1 MFANLKQK
9 GAELSNK
16 AHRFFLPT
24 EVTTIGKSLFTT
36 GMFLYAVPMTSMA
49 GINDMFSSILGA
61 VFQIFF
67 YVGALLLAW
76 SIGQLILAF
85 KNEDADSKSR
95 AVLVIVVSCLLLSS
109 KQIYNS
115 IITNLGNDAIKAGNS
130 PLTD

>member
-115 IITNLGNDAIKAGNS
+115 IIKNLGNEAIKAGNS

>member
-9 GAELSNK
+9 GTELSNK
-16 AHRFFLPT
+16 AHTLFLPT
-24 EVTTIGKSLFTT
+24 ELTTIGKSLFTT

-115 IITNLGNDAIKAGNS
+115 IVTNLGNDAIKAGNS

>member
-16 AHRFFLPT
+16 THRFFLPT